1 MVKLPEIR
9 KTLAR
14 YAAEPLVRLLAAT
27 HISPN
32 TLTWLGF
39 LLTLGAAALIAM
51 GHLLAAGIMV
61 LVAGSFDI
69 LDGALA
75 RWTNRI
81 TRFGGILDSTL
92 DRLSDAVLLFGV
104 LGLFLLAQEQSALFT
119 FIPKEWSI
127 VLVFIAL
134 ASSQFVS
141 YIRARAEAAGL
152 ECQVGLFTRAE
163 RVVVLVLGLLTSQVS
178 IALAIIA
185 ALSLVTFIQRS
196 VHLWQQTRK

>member
-39 LLTLGAAALIAM
+39 LLTLGAAALIAT
-51 GHLLAAGIMV
+51 GHLLAAGIVV

-75 RWTNRI
+75 RHTNRI

-104 LGLFLLAQEQSALFT
+104 LGLFLLAQEQPALFT

-196 VHLWQQTRK
+196 VYLWQQTRK

>member
-51 GHLLAAGIMV
+51 GHLLAAGIVV

-75 RWTNRI
+75 RRTNRI

-104 LGLFLLAQEQSALFT
+104 LGLFLLAQEQPALFT
-119 FIPKEWSI
+119 FIAKEWSI

-152 ECQVGLFTRAE
+152 KCQVGLFTRAE

-185 ALSLVTFIQRS
+185 ALSIVTFIQRS
-196 VHLWQQTRK
+196 VYLWQQTRK

>member
-27 HISPN
+27 HVSPN

-39 LLTLGAAALIAM
+39 MLTLGAAALIAM
-51 GHLLAAGIMV
+51 GHLLTAGIMV

-104 LGLFLLAQEQSALFT
+104 LGLFLPAQEQSALFT

-196 VHLWQQTRK
+196 VYLWQQTRK

>member
-51 GHLLAAGIMV
+51 GHLLAAGIVV

-119 FIPKEWSI
+119 FLPKEWSI

-152 ECQVGLFTRAE
+152 ECQMGLFTRAE

-196 VHLWQQTRK
+196 VYLWQQTRK

>member
-51 GHLLAAGIMV
+51 GHLLAAGIVV

-119 FIPKEWSI
+119 FLPKEWSI

-152 ECQVGLFTRAE
+152 ECQMGLFTRAE